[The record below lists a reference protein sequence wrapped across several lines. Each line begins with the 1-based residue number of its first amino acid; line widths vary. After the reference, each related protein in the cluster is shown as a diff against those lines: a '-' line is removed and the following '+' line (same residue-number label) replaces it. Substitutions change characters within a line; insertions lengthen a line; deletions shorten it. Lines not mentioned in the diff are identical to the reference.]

1 MSENQK
7 ILDRL
12 AKLMR
17 LAESTT
23 HEGEKQAAWERINHL
38 LTEHRLEMSDVQQ
51 EKAEVINYQY
61 DLTSYSPAR
70 RWRLALL
77 FAVSEYLPVT
87 VLYAGSVAWVYCL
100 PKERELF
107 DFFYASVSNQLT
119 RAAKMDCRKFGI
131 PTFQAQKWRAQYIS
145 AAVDVVRVRFTW
157 MRQAQ
162 RQALLDN
169 ARGERALVLLDADRA
184 EVQTFVDEVIKPKR
198 GVARRDVEM
207 DELAYETGRA
217 AGRAANLNAGLTS

>member
-7 ILDRL
+7 ILERL

-17 LAESTT
+17 LAESTS

-38 LTEHRLEMSDVQQ
+38 LTQHRLELADIQQ

-77 FAVSEYLPVT
+77 YAVSEYLPVT

-131 PTFQAQKWRAQYIS
+131 PTRQAQKWRANYIS
-145 AAVDVVRVRFTW
+145 AAVDVVGVRFRW
-157 MRQAQ
+157 MREQQ
-162 RQALLDN
+162 RQSLLDD
-169 ARGERALVLLDADRA
+169 ARGQKALVLLDADRA
-184 EVQTFVDEVIKPKR
+184 EVQTFVDETIKPKQ
-198 GVARRDVEM
+198 GTARRDIEI
-207 DELAYETGRA
+207 DGLAYRSGRA
-217 AGRAANLNAGLTS
+217 AGQAANLNPGLTS